1 MRQGQE
7 RDYIE
12 VSQQRASSLNIK
24 KLLQIKGNQLSQVK
38 EFSTFLRMGICK
50 SLFSLKSFLSYAPHY
65 LWPVSCV
72 LRRGSKNTQRTVQKN
87 LN

>member
-38 EFSTFLRMGICK
+38 EFSTFLCMGRCR
-50 SLFSLKSFLSYAPHY
+50 SG
-65 LWPVSCV
+65 
-72 LRRGSKNTQRTVQKN
+72 LREVIPFRGISAIWGQ
-87 LN
+87 

>member
-38 EFSTFLRMGICK
+38 EFSTFLRMGK
-50 SLFSLKSFLSYAPHY
+50 WKLLGSLQPSLWCISATCGHYPVFFFSFFFFFNFIYFFIF
-65 LWPVSCV
+65 
-72 LRRGSKNTQRTVQKN
+72 
-87 LN
+87 